1 MLSYSN
7 DDDDDEPLVSKKQ
20 SNFYTADNPEISSQL

>member
-7 DDDDDEPLVSKKQ
+7 DDDDEPLVSKKQ
-20 SNFYTADNPEISSQL
+20 SNFYTADNPEKSSQL